1 MPEKVFLPDMK
12 KILLWAALAV
22 FVGHRLAEGLPSIPL
37 TWPTNAPAVSP
48 SISYESL
55 TPALKTLWQTAAP
68 LRPEDRSVLTDFH
81 ASLSRA
87 IAADPAS
94 DPVISDT
101 PAFRRAYRAGLLF
114 VWAGLAGN
122 KANEYPGLADALDAS
137 LTEAIGRDEV
147 ILNPALRQSL
157 AAYLNK
163 VSAVCSSA
171 RR

>member
-1 MPEKVFLPDMK
+1 M
-12 KILLWAALAV
+12 LLWAALAV
-22 FVGHRLAEGLPSIPL
+22 FVGHRLAERLPYVLVAS
-37 TWPTNAPAVSP
+37 PTTVPAVSP
-48 SISYESL
+48 SVSYESL
-55 TPALKTLWQTAAP
+55 TPAMKTLWQTAAS
-68 LRPEDRSVLTDFH
+68 LRAEDRSVLTDFH
-81 ASLSRA
+81 ASLARA

-114 VWAGLAGN
+114 VWAGLNAN
-122 KANEYPGLADALDAS
+122 KANAYPGLADALDAS

-157 AAYLNK
+157 VAYLNK
-163 VSAVCSSA
+163 VSAVCTSA